1 MAILSTFK
9 KTELVSLSTH
19 YKLKVASSTKKVD
32 VQRILTQ
39 YLVDE
44 GIVSQEEQESLP
56 DLELRK
62 LEHQEREKEREN
74 QLHIKELELREH
86 E

>member
-9 KTELVSLSTH
+9 KTELVSLATH
-19 YKLKVASSTKKVD
+19 YKLEVASSTKKVD

-62 LEHQEREKEREN
+62 LEYQEREKEREN